1 MMRNKRFAVAFAAAV
16 FVAGFA
22 AGNVFQS
29 WTIVRAQS
37 QRVFEL
43 RRYTAPEGKL
53 GDLHARFRDH
63 TLTIFKKHGMENII
77 YLSPQDA
84 PTKDN
89 TIIYLIAHASRDQA
103 KKNWAEF
110 AADPE
115 WQKVAAESQKNGRL
129 TTNIES
135 IFADPTDYSP
145 MK

>member
-1 MMRNKRFAVAFAAAV
+1 MMRNKRFAVAFAAVV

-22 AGNVFQS
+22 AGHVVQS
-29 WTIVRAQS
+29 WSVVRAQS

-43 RRYTAPEGKL
+43 RRYTAPDGKL
-53 GDLHARFRDH
+53 GELHARFRDH

-84 PTKDN
+84 PAKDN
-89 TIIYLIAHASRDQA
+89 TLIYIIAHASRDQA